1 MFALTCTTAHSLD
14 RYRMKNIIIGFL
26 LISTSVFGQEFNFD
40 IHNTSLD
47 EYLKMEERLGSEK
60 IPTTSNHVSFSGEA
74 QPVKFLRT
82 ERIIPDLIAFY
93 FFKKADSTMSYIL
106 YEWDISN
113 FEKQDNN
120 QKSEKFQKALIAKY
134 KELKKYISE
143 SFGQPEVK
151 SNYSNFTQYD
161 QKNFFEE
168 KSTWNPNDSTEV
180 ELYSIAS
187 NHYEKKGATTI
198 NPTHRIRLYLKNQSK
213 EKEIPKLDSKKLVEL
228 EKIKIDFFNA
238 LKAKD
243 LTKSKEFLS
252 DLILENV
259 TDEQIKTLIDNINF
273 EKQTELIYSGVQ
285 MGSNGSM
292 FTLLQ
297 YKYSDDKSSPPS
309 EMIKLIFDEKDKVVG
324 MQPIKM

>member
-1 MFALTCTTAHSLD
+1 
-14 RYRMKNIIIGFL
+14 MKNIIIGFL
-26 LISTSVFGQEFNFD
+26 LISTSVFGQEFDFD

-74 QPVKFLRT
+74 QPVKFLRK
-82 ERIIPDLIAFY
+82 EKIIPDLTAFY

-106 YEWDISN
+106 YEWDVSN

-120 QKSEKFQKALIAKY
+120 QKSDKFQKALIAKY
-134 KELKKYISE
+134 KELKKNISE
-143 SFGQPEVK
+143 DFGQPEVK
-151 SNYSNFTQYD
+151 SNYSNLAKYD

-187 NHYEKKGATTI
+187 NHYEKKGAITI
-198 NPTHRIRLYLKNQSK
+198 NPTHRIRLYIRNQSKEK
-213 EKEIPKLDSKKLVEL
+213 EKEIPKLDDKKLAEL
-228 EKIKIDFFNA
+228 EKIKIAFFNA
-238 LKAKD
+238 LEAED

-252 DLILENV
+252 NLILEKV

-285 MGSNGSM
+285 MGLNGSM

-324 MQPIKM
+324 IQPIKMQNKITD

>member
-1 MFALTCTTAHSLD
+1 
-14 RYRMKNIIIGFL
+14 MKNIIIGFL
-26 LISTSVFGQEFNFD
+26 LISTSVFGQEFDFD

-74 QPVKFLRT
+74 QPIKFLRK
-82 ERIIPDLIAFY
+82 EKIIPDLTAFY

-106 YEWDISN
+106 YEWDVSN

-120 QKSEKFQKALIAKY
+120 QKSDIFQKALIAKY
-134 KELKKYISE
+134 KELKKNISE
-143 SFGQPEVK
+143 DFGQPEVK
-151 SNYSNFTQYD
+151 SNYSNLAKYD

-187 NHYEKKGATTI
+187 NHYEKKGAITI
-198 NPTHRIRLYLKNQSK
+198 NPTHRIRLYIRNQSKEK
-213 EKEIPKLDSKKLVEL
+213 EKEIPKLDDKKLAEL
-228 EKIKIDFFNA
+228 EKIKIAFFNA
-238 LKAKD
+238 LEAED

-252 DLILENV
+252 DLILEKV

-285 MGSNGSM
+285 MGLNGSM

-324 MQPIKM
+324 IQPIKMQNKLTD